1 MSKIEDSGISKMTYI
16 KKGHTV
22 LLDSGR
28 SAQLGCCS
36 DWDKADFRLF
46 GPDCGLVSG
55 HAVRVEVTGRKVRYL
70 FAAAFTGGSI
80 RVKITFPGD
89 GEPDRHVGGWIS
101 ANEALRGAG
110 LLNPFVRTCYC
121 PAPCAA
127 Y

>member
-1 MSKIEDSGISKMTYI
+1 MPKIDDSGINKMTYI
-16 KKGHTV
+16 RKGHTV
-22 LLDSGR
+22 ALDSGR
-28 SAQLGCCS
+28 SAQLGCC
-36 DWDKADFRLF
+36 DWGDADFRLF
-46 GPDCGLVSG
+46 GPDCGLASG
-55 HAVRVEVTGRKVRYL
+55 HAVRIEVTGRKVRYTP
-70 FAAAFTGGSI
+70 FGFTGGQI
-80 RVKITFPGD
+80 RVKVTFPGD